1 MSRIPLIG
9 PRGRVAVLNETPTW
23 VYQTMAAGQ
32 TFDGNE
38 PATATVAAEDLDPS
52 VSAGKADYSP
62 LVQGGLF
69 AILARAGR
77 PYWVRQIDNV
87 GNAVLTVVR
96 PGTTETRP
104 LPTTLPFL
112 CGPGECIKA
121 LNGVAETPL
130 GILVQLDT
138 PAR

>member
-23 VYQTMAAGQ
+23 VYQTTVSGQ
-32 TFDGNE
+32 TFTGDE
-38 PATATVAAEDLDPS
+38 PATATVPAEDLDPTI
-52 VSAGKADYSP
+52 SAGKADYSD
-62 LVQGGLF
+62 LVEGGLF
-69 AILARAGR
+69 AILSRAGR
-77 PYWVRQIDNV
+77 PYWVRQIDNE
-87 GNAVLTVVR
+87 GNAALTIVR

-104 LPTTLPFL
+104 LPTAPFL

-121 LNGVAETPL
+121 LNGVAATPL